1 MLNSVSGT
9 ISHLARNGDWSRH
22 DGDVTGERVYEAIPE
37 NLGDPKRRVV
47 RCLPVLKGIDTLN
60 A

>member
-1 MLNSVSGT
+1 MLLSVSGT
-9 ISHLARNGDWSRH
+9 VTHLAGNGDWSRH

-47 RCLPVLKGIDTLN
+47 RCLVVLELIRSMRR
-60 A
+60 